1 MPAATLEGQMRVA
14 LRRASAQRD
23 LMRER
28 RIMAELGRSRPVAE
42 IARHEG
48 VEPAFVRLVRAAHSG

>member
-1 MPAATLEGQMRVA
+1 MSATLEGQMRVA

-28 RIMAELGRSRPVAE
+28 RILAEVGRGRPDAE

-48 VEPAFVRLVRAAHSG
+48 VEPAFIRLVCAAHRR